1 MAKRRQFPLGEAEES
16 ASTEGDRTQLDK
28 DKVLREGMQEAQLKS
43 VPTTPLSI
51 ISQLFFLFWQF
62 MKFFP
67 PTHKSS
73 FVPHKPSGKQT
84 DSNCFLLLLQGEA
97 KVSPGVLLQEMQ
109 RDTNSHMI
117 SIPSID

>member
-1 MAKRRQFPLGEAEES
+1 
-16 ASTEGDRTQLDK
+16 
-28 DKVLREGMQEAQLKS
+28 MQEAQLKS
-43 VPTTPLSI
+43 VPITPLSI

-62 MKFFP
+62 MKFS

-97 KVSPGVLLQEMQ
+97 KFSPGVFLQEMH
-109 RDTNSHMI
+109 RVTNSHMI
-117 SIPSID
+117 STPSID